1 MNDTFIPV
9 VAKSGK
15 HLRKGFHHEVKL
27 NYLPEKPMQELPG
40 GEFHLE
46 VEFHFLNQTTG
57 DIDNLL
63 KPTLDVLKGSLIRDD
78 RQIKSIQAVLKEY
91 SNKQGVQIRLTPLN
105 LKDAIHYDRLEA
117 TAEIQVK
124 PRKRKKKKKVE
135 EVGWP
140 QRTLEAMKVARLFGY
155 KTLPKRRR

>member
-15 HLRKGFHHEVKL
+15 HLRRVFHHEVKL
-27 NYLPEKPMQELPG
+27 NYLPDKPMQELPG

-105 LKDAIHYDRLEA
+105 LKDAVHFDTIEA
-117 TAEIQVK
+117 TAEVK
-124 PRKRKKKKKVE
+124 VKVPRKRRKKREQSPSWRKFIHQKWKKV
-135 EVGWP
+135 W
-140 QRTLEAMKVARLFGY
+140 
-155 KTLPKRRR
+155 